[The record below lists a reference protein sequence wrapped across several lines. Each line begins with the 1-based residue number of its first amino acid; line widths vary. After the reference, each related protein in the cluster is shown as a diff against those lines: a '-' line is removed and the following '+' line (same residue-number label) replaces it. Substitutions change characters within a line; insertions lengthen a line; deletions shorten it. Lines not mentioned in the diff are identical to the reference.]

1 MALVEQRA
9 GFTRLA
15 VQINGASSLESQHQG
30 GKPGPRDLGEMM
42 RQHAFLLLTHL
53 VAGCVATIGFRAR
66 SNASVAVDDRKRHG
80 ILSALEVQRIIGAV
94 NINDLART
102 QASPNLLHSTVVVAV
117 TRHDVDIAVAI
128 DCPVEGDDVFI
139 ANRRHNGLIRPNR
152 A

>member
-1 MALVEQRA
+1 MGLHRLNRNTKAANPARDAGDAAARFFITNAL
-9 GFTRLA
+9 
-15 VQINGASSLESQHQG
+15 
-30 GKPGPRDLGEMM
+30 
-42 RQHAFLLLTHL
+42 
-53 VAGCVATIGFRAR
+53 GFRAR
-66 SNASVAVDDRKRHG
+66 NNASVAVDDRKRHG

-117 TRHDVDIAVAI
+117 TRHDVDVAVAI
-128 DCPVEGDDVFI
+128 DRPVEGDDVFI